1 MASLSAQTNETQH
14 QHPGSNEPVAQAAI
28 TEAHGGDD
36 MPAQGAMEFED
47 VPLPAPGDAEYLPY
61 EPMSLDPGP
70 FGLLL
75 FDQLE
80 YRYLDGDDLFRWDV
94 EGWYGG
100 DVSRFWFSTEGEQ
113 NLQGPDAGEFEV
125 HGYYGRLIA
134 PFWDAQAGLRFD
146 ESWEPG
152 DRDSR
157 AFAAFGVQGF
167 APYRF
172 EVSPTVFVS
181 EDGDAS
187 FRFTASKD
195 YRISQRLVA
204 QPRFETEYAF
214 SSAPEFGVGTGFNYL
229 ELGLRLRYEFT
240 REFAPYIGIEWE
252 KELGDTAD
260 LSRADG
266 EDTDVLSLVAGV
278 RLWF

>member
-1 MASLSAQTNETQH
+1 MNL
-14 QHPGSNEPVAQAAI
+14 I
-28 TEAHGGDD
+28 
-36 MPAQGAMEFED
+36 
-47 VPLPAPGDAEYLPY
+47 
-61 EPMSLDPGP
+61 PGP

-80 YRYLDGDDLFRWDV
+80 YRYQDGDDLFRWDV

-100 DVSRFWFSTEGEQ
+100 DEDRFWFATEGEQ
-113 NLQGPDAGEFEV
+113 ALEGPDSGNFEL

-134 PFWDAQAGLRFD
+134 PYWDAQAGLRYD
-146 ESWEPG
+146 EVWESG
-152 DRDSR
+152 ERHSR
-157 AFAAFGVQGF
+157 VFAAFGVQGF

-172 EVSPTVFVS
+172 EVSPTLFVS
-181 EDGDAS
+181 EDGDTS

-195 YRISQRLVA
+195 YRITQRLVA
-204 QPRFETEYAF
+204 QPRFETEYSF
-214 SSAPEFGVGTGFNYL
+214 SNVPEFGVGNGFNYV
-229 ELGLRLRYEFT
+229 ELGVRLRYEFR

-260 LSRADG
+260 FSRADG
-266 EDTDVLSLVAGV
+266 EDTDVFNFVAGV